1 MEDSDITDSIEFPTG
16 CKPWFIF
23 VSNMTVR
30 SKADLQHS
38 AFYDANNIRNYLL
51 STHMTYGIIYLLQ
64 VNSQGVVYSQLTAA
78 VRTYFALHCSGSEFV
93 SSGSQLLPS
102 V

>member
-1 MEDSDITDSIEFPTG
+1 MEDSDITDSVEFPTG

-51 STHMTYGIIYLLQ
+51 STHIIYRIIYSLHILHTELSALCTYYIRNYLL
-64 VNSQGVVYSQLTAA
+64 
-78 VRTYFALHCSGSEFV
+78 SGHIT
-93 SSGSQLLPS
+93 
-102 V
+102 